1 MKIMVCEFPDEAP
14 RKQSAWESLVLQ
26 AGIER
31 PDVIVLPEMP
41 FCEWIFVGD
50 RVDHELWRK
59 ALQDHDRMI
68 DQFDALSCKAVMTSR
83 PIECNGHQ
91 FNEAFIWSKTDG
103 YQAVRRKWYL
113 PDVPVAREML
123 WFSQGD
129 RKFDPVTSGPL
140 RVGFQLCSEIMF
152 PEHAREIGIA
162 GAHLISHPRA
172 GGVGRRWRAACELS
186 AVISGCYLA
195 SANRRSYDRDLFS
208 GASWLFSPEA
218 ALLAE
223 TSVARPFVT
232 AEIELAVAERAKETY
247 PRDMQRTYFAP
258 SAN

>member
-1 MKIMVCEFPDEAP
+1 M
-14 RKQSAWESLVLQ
+14 
-26 AGIER
+26 
-31 PDVIVLPEMP
+31 
-41 FCEWIFVGD
+41 
-50 RVDHELWRK
+50 
-59 ALQDHDRMI
+59 
-68 DQFDALSCKAVMTSR
+68 
-83 PIECNGHQ
+83 
-91 FNEAFIWSKTDG
+91 
-103 YQAVRRKWYL
+103 
-113 PDVPVAREML
+113 PDVPIARETL

-129 RKFDPVTSGPL
+129 RKFAPVTNDTL

-232 AEIELAVAERAKETY
+232 TEIDLTVAERAKETY
-247 PRDMQRTYFAP
+247 PRDMQRAYFAP
-258 SAN
+258 SLN